1 MDTVWKST
9 LDDGT
14 EVIRSCAWSPPG
26 CHPVGCGLKLFIK
39 DGSLVKVEGDEEHP
53 ITQGRLCP
61 RCLALPEY
69 VNHPQRIIH
78 PMKRDRDKRG
88 QDVWETISWD
98 EAWNIIV
105 SEYRRIERDYGP
117 ESIVSLEGTGR
128 ESCLYI
134 TLLGNSAL
142 KTPNRS
148 YTQSGSSCF
157 GPRLAIT
164 AFLIGAPMIDID
176 WAGAFPDRYDDPHY
190 VVPKYVL
197 LWGKAPLAS
206 NPDGMFGHAIID
218 LMKRGTKI
226 ITADPRMHWLATK
239 AEHVMRLRPG
249 SDTALALGLLNVIV
263 TEDLYDHEF
272 VEKWCYGFDEF
283 KARVEEYPPEK
294 VSETTWVSAEQI
306 KTVGRIL
313 ATAKPVSLGWGVG
326 VDQNTNGVQLGQ
338 ALMSLTAI
346 TGNLDAPGGTTIGT
360 PVGLGNTYDDD
371 DSFEAAQA
379 LIQSAVGAQ
388 EYPALNAILRSAH
401 PDCLLDALESDEPY
415 KMRMAWIGSSN
426 TIAPTNSAQ
435 PRRWHDALLKLEFV
449 VATDLFLNPTSMA
462 CADVF
467 LPLSTFVERDGIV
480 PTNYGANVSQIGCM
494 NKALTVGE
502 CVSDLELVLELTRR
516 LSPENILY
524 DGVEDYLDKTLA
536 GTGYTFAQLREMG
549 TWQPGYEYYKY
560 EKGLLRPD
568 GRLGFNTITGKVEL
582 YSTVYENFG
591 DDPLPYYLE
600 PIYSQESRPD
610 LADEYPL
617 IMTSGSRR
625 TTSFHSEHRQIDT
638 LRELTPDPIVEI
650 NPQTAAQYGIGE
662 GDWVLIENP
671 FGSARQKAHLTPI
684 IDPRV
689 INAAHG
695 WWFPE
700 EDPEEPSLFGVW
712 KANIN
717 NLIPHKAI
725 GKLGFGAPYK
735 GILCKISKTEEKL

>member
-9 LDDGT
+9 LEDGT
-14 EVIRSCAWSPPG
+14 EVTRTCAWSPPG
-26 CHPVGCGLKLFIK
+26 CHPVGCGLKLYVK
-39 DGSLVKVEGDEEHP
+39 DGKLVKVEGDESHP

-61 RCLALPEY
+61 RCLSLPEY
-69 VNHPQRIIH
+69 VNHPDRILH
-78 PMKRDRDKRG
+78 PMKRSREMRG
-88 QDVWETISWD
+88 KDAWERISWD
-98 EAWNIIV
+98 EAWDIITT
-105 SEYRRIERDYGP
+105 EYRRIEKAYGP
-117 ESIVSLEGTGR
+117 ETIVSLEGTGR

-134 TLLGNSAL
+134 TLLGNAAL
-142 KTPNRS
+142 RTPNRA

-176 WAGAFPDRYDDPHY
+176 WAGAFPDRYDDPAY
-190 VVPKYVL
+190 KVPEYVL

-249 SDTALALGLLNVIV
+249 SDTALALGLLNVIIS
-263 TEDLYDHEF
+263 EDLYDHDF
-272 VEKWCYGFDEF
+272 VEKWCYGFEELAERVAQYPPS
-283 KARVEEYPPEK
+283 KVEEI
-294 VSETTWVSAEQI
+294 TWVPADQI
-306 KTVGRIL
+306 VTVARIL

-346 TGNLDAPGGTTIGT
+346 TGNLDAPGGTTIGV
-360 PVGLGNTYDDD
+360 PVGLGNTYDDNE
-371 DSFEAAQA
+371 SFAAAQQ
-379 LIQSAVGAQ
+379 LIESAIGAA

-401 PDCLLDALESDEPY
+401 PDCLLDALESDKPY
-415 KMRMAWIGSSN
+415 KLRMAWIGSSN

-435 PRRWHDALLKLEFV
+435 PQRWHDALLKLEFI
-449 VATDLFLNPTSMA
+449 VATDTFLNPTSMA

-467 LPLSTFVERDGIV
+467 LPLSTFAERDGIV
-480 PTNYGANVSQIGCM
+480 PTNYGANVSQIGAM

-502 CVSDLELVLELTRR
+502 CMSDLEIVLELTRR
-516 LSPENILY
+516 LSPENVSY
-524 DGVEDYLDKTLA
+524 ESVEDYLDKTLA
-536 GTGYTFAQLREMG
+536 GTGHTFKQLQELG

-568 GRLGFNTITGKVEL
+568 GKPGFNTITGKVEL
-582 YSTVYENFG
+582 YSTVYESFG

-600 PIYSQESRPD
+600 PLYSQISKPE

-625 TTSFHSEHRQIDT
+625 TTSFHSEHRQIKT
-638 LRELTPDPIVEI
+638 LREITPDPIVEI
-650 NPQTAAQYGIGE
+650 NPQTAERYGIAE
-662 GDWVLIENP
+662 GDWVVIENP
-671 FGSARQKAHLTPI
+671 FGRAKEKAHITPI

-689 INAAHG
+689 VNTAHG

-700 EDPEEPSLFGVW
+700 EDGEEPNLFGVW

-725 GKLGFGAPYK
+725 GVLGFGAPYK
-735 GILCKISKTEEKL
+735 GILCKVYKE